1 MNTVCELLLRS
12 LLLGTMIALFL
23 HGRSQISHTTLP
35 KREIFFN
42 LFRFGFRN
50 QTHERVAIEILVDN
64 SNSFD
69 DEDLF
74 AKIQLPEEWTNKCII
89 RQRMDARVQ

>member
-23 HGRSQISHTTLP
+23 HGRSQISHTALP

-42 LFRFGFRN
+42 LSRFGFRN
-50 QTHERVAIEILVDN
+50 QIHERAAIEILVDN

-89 RQRMDARVQ
+89 R